1 MKKLMMIAVVTLAS
15 ASAFASKARLS
26 ALSYNGSN
34 TNGLSANAPH
44 LIDTQT
50 IFVNPADLTTMGS
63 WATFETGS
71 TDATPATTPNTAPN
85 AEAGFARASGD
96 ARWGFYLGHGT
107 VASFS
112 REQAA
117 PTIYLIEENPI
128 NLFYA
133 AKMADISWGL
143 GLNYSASD
151 KKTTGVGALGK
162 QSTTGIT
169 GGMRM
174 GPWDASLGLGV
185 VDTAEVG
192 TNKWTGKMNAD
203 LRAGYAM
210 DTWYFYGQYAMTGGK
225 HEVGGAATTEYD
237 NNAIRIGAINTTKVD
252 GGEFFWGASYLMDKV
267 EQKVGAGT
275 KTESNL
281 LPVVVGIE
289 ADAASWLVLRGSV
302 TQTVLLSSV
311 KNATDTR
318 TKANDTT
325 VAAGAGIKFNKFTL
339 DGSLAGSTT
348 GQING
353 GSLLANA
360 GLTYNF

>member
-96 ARWGFYLGHGT
+96 ARWGFYLGHTTIATTLRHVAVGSPAAGT
-107 VASFS
+107 
-112 REQAA
+112 
-117 PTIYLIEENPI
+117 YLIEENPI

-143 GLNYSASD
+143 GLNYSNSD
-151 KKTTGVGALGK
+151 KKALGK
-162 QSTTGIT
+162 QFSTGVT

-174 GPWDASLGLGV
+174 GAWDASLGLGV
-185 VDTAEVG
+185 ADTAEIG
-192 TNKWTGKMNAD
+192 TNKWTGKMSAD

-210 DTWYFYGQYAMTGGK
+210 DTWYFYGQYNMNGGK
-225 HEVGGAATTEYD
+225 HEVASATTADLE
-237 NNAIRIGAINTTKVD
+237 NSMIKLGAINTTKVD
-252 GGEFFWGASYLMDKV
+252 GGEFFWGAAYAMDTVNNK
-267 EQKVGAGT
+267 AGT
-275 KTESNL
+275 GAKTESSY
-281 LPVVVGIE
+281 LPFVVGIE

-302 TQTVLLSSV
+302 TQDVLLSQEKKSPGE
-311 KNATDTR
+311 TTTR
-318 TKANDTT
+318 ANNTT

-339 DGSLAGSTT
+339 DGAIAGQST
-348 GQING
+348 GVING
-353 GSLLANA
+353 ASLLTTA